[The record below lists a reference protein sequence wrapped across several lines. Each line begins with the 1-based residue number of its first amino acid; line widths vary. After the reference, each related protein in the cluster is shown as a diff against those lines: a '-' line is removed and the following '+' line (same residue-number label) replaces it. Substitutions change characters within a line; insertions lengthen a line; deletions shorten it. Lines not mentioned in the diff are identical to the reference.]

1 MLLTRVGDCLGF
13 MYKRDTGWMH
23 DTLAYMREDPVHRK
37 YHYNRLTLSFM
48 CAFSEHY
55 VLPLSHDEV
64 VHGKGSLW
72 NRMPGDEWQKAAN
85 NRLLLGHLIGHPGKR
100 MLFMGS
106 EFAQAEKWNLDKP
119 LCWELLYCQL
129 NNGGN
134 CAHLIPRTP
143 R

>member
-1 MLLTRVGDCLGF
+1 
-13 MYKRDTGWMH
+13 MY
-23 DTLAYMREDPVHRK
+23 
-37 YHYNRLTLSFM
+37 
-48 CAFSEHY
+48 AFSEHY
-55 VLPLSHDEV
+55 VLPLSHNEV

-85 NRLLLGHLIGHPGKR
+85 YRLLLGHLFGHPGKKTR
-100 MLFMGS
+100 SMGS
-106 EFAQAEKWNLDKP
+106 EFAQDEEWNHDNP

-129 NNGGN
+129 NKGGN